1 MPVWNPTRLVRW
13 NLSKRYLLELAAAGV
28 PTVPTVVLESDAASQ
43 LPAVLAQR
51 RWVTAVVK
59 PLVSASAHDTVLI
72 RDGDAAPVAAALRA
86 GTIRQPVLVQPFVE
100 EIVTR
105 GEWSVIFIDGEITHT
120 VLKWPGPGEFRVQ
133 PAHGGSAHALPAPA
147 GVRAAAARAV
157 AALPVAPLYARIDG
171 VETRDGFRVMEVE
184 VNEPGLA
191 FTLAPG
197 AADIFAEAIFRRL
210 RRGGRRPGGRP

>member
-28 PTVPTVVLESDAASQ
+28 PTVPTVVLECDAASQ

-72 RDGDAAPVAAALRA
+72 RDGDVGPVAAALRA
-86 GTIRQPVLVQPFVE
+86 GTIRQPILVQPFVE
-100 EIVTR
+100 EIVTH

-120 VLKWPGPGEFRVQ
+120 VLKRPGPGEFRVQ

-147 GVRAAAARAV
+147 GVLAAAQRAV

-184 VNEPGLA
+184 VNEPALA
-191 FTLAPG
+191 FTLKPG
-197 AADIFAEAIFRRL
+197 AADTFAEAISRRL
-210 RRGGRRPGGRP
+210 RRDGRRRDGRP